1 MQVLAFGLILQARSF
16 GDRQAVISR
25 CCFYAQLVAVAVVVA
40 AAALRRMLF
49 MLLFPYQ
56 LKHVHTGLVS

>member
-25 CCFYAQLVAVAVVVA
+25 CCFYAQVVAVAVVVA
-40 AAALRRMLF
+40 AALRRMLF
-49 MLLFPYQ
+49 VLLFPYQ